1 MINKIFTVFFF
12 VFSIIIS
19 FKPKRYFV
27 VGNLYYFIE
36 GVKLIGMRPHPVTT
50 HGAHVIGT
58 WSHGQHHT
66 IGGNIVN
73 RLNNG
78 DRIGS
83 CSDRLK
89 ISTFPLSF
97 LSTDLLYF
105 INSISRVHN
114 NVNICIRYIFIV
126 SSIHTRW
133 DFWKEWFWNKTNW
146 LLVAVEKTEMHAVGN
161 CLKSCSRS
169 LQKKS
174 SK

>member
-12 VFSIIIS
+12 VFSMIIS

-27 VGNLYYFIE
+27 VGNLYHFNE
-36 GVKLIGMRPHPVTT
+36 GVILIGMRPHPVTT

-58 WSHGQHHT
+58 WSHGHLLT
-66 IGGNIVN
+66 IGGNMSI
-73 RLNNG
+73 G
-78 DRIGS
+78 WIIGIGS